1 MAGESAATVLGPSNN
16 RSGIGLLTCLSLV
29 TATMVGTGVYTTLG
43 FQLQDLRSG
52 FSILCLWIAGGVIAL
67 CGALSYAEL
76 AARIPR
82 SGGEYTYLSEIY
94 HPALGFMAAF
104 VSLIAGFA
112 APIALSA
119 MAFGSYL
126 HAAFPS
132 CSAHNASFL
141 SVILIS
147 LIHLRSLSV
156 SSFVQVAS
164 TLLKFLLAGLFIAA
178 GFWSLAKHPEGLDIV
193 RPHGE
198 SFAELLHPS
207 SGIALIFVL
216 YAYSGWNAVNYL
228 AGEVREGRRL
238 VGLSLVLG
246 TVAVALFYVAL
257 NTVFL
262 TSAPTSELRGVLNVG
277 SVATAHLIGP
287 SGGRVMSAII
297 AFGLLASISA
307 MIWAGPR
314 VTQRVGEDYPALAW
328 LGERTVTGIPRRAIL
343 LQLLLVLGLIAGGT
357 FETVLLFAQTPLLLC
372 LILGVAG
379 ILVLRFKQASPSA
392 LNFDGRPSENF
403 FKPRFT
409 CPIFPLPP
417 LVFIFCSGAGLIYSA
432 LCKPW
437 IAFAGVTIMLL
448 PLLFYRWLAPPKKP

>member
-1 MAGESAATVLGPSNN
+1 M
-16 RSGIGLLTCLSLV
+16 
-29 TATMVGTGVYTTLG
+29 ATMVGTGVYTTLG
-43 FQLQDLRSG
+43 FQLQDLQSG
-52 FSILCLWIAGGVIAL
+52 FSILCLWVTGGVISL

-76 AARIPR
+76 AARIPK

-126 HAAFPS
+126 HAAIPLLP
-132 CSAHNASFL
+132 AHL
-141 SVILIS
+141 SSLIAVVLIS

-156 SSFVQVAS
+156 SSFVQVGS
-164 TLLKFLLAGLFIAA
+164 TLLKFLLVGLFIAA
-178 GFWSLAKHPEGLDIV
+178 GFWNLAKHPLNLEILH
-193 RPHGE
+193 PHE
-198 SFAELLHPS
+198 KSMAELLRPS

-216 YAYSGWNAVNYL
+216 YAYSGWNAVAYL
-228 AGEVREGRRL
+228 AGEVREGRRV

-246 TVAVALFYVAL
+246 TVAVTLFYVAL
-257 NTVFL
+257 NAIFL
-262 TSAPTSELRGVLNVG
+262 TSASAPELRGVLNVG
-277 SVATAHLIGP
+277 SVAATCLMGP
-287 SGGRVMSAII
+287 AGGRIMSAVI

-328 LGERTVTGIPRRAIL
+328 FAGKTTEGIPHRAIL
-343 LQLLLVLGLIAGGT
+343 LQLLMILGLIAGGS

-379 ILVLRFKQASPSA
+379 ILILRWKEKNSLSRSSDITRGGLGQSGFI
-392 LNFDGRPSENF
+392 
-403 FKPRFT
+403 
-409 CPIFPLPP
+409 CPIYPLPP
-417 LVFIFCSGAGLIYSA
+417 LVFILCSGAGLIYSA

-437 IAFAGVTIMLL
+437 IAFAGIVIMLL
-448 PLLFYRWLAPPKKP
+448 PLLLYRCLALQKKQ